1 MHIRSWQAVL
11 VIAAISCAVVVAQ
24 VAPGTRFTLATLSL
38 SSGVT
43 AFSLMGTAAL
53 LGSRWQFIESLFG
66 GLDRVYLTHKW
77 LGVWALGFASF
88 HLAFKAGIGTWD
100 TASIITLPPF
110 YTRLVRQLSFVALM
124 LIVLLALNRKI
135 PYHRWRLWHK
145 SSGPLFLIVILHWL
159 SFESPI
165 TLGSAAGTWL
175 ATISVL
181 GVAGAGYK
189 LALYPFVS
197 KHAEYRVVGVSPG
210 EDALHLEMAP
220 VMNPVRFEAGQFA
233 FIRMKEDGLREPH
246 PFTIASGSESH
257 GHVNFV
263 IRSLGD
269 YTRKLTRDTRVGMH
283 ADVYAPYGR
292 FKRPSDANQ
301 EVWIGGGVGISPFIS
316 WLTDESGTGFD
327 KVTLFYFFTPGR
339 EFPNSEVLADLARR
353 RGAGYVPVAAGAMS
367 PEFTKPFHD
376 IVKNVGAG
384 SVSISFCGPA
394 GLLQAIRATMR
405 EHDIPE
411 ANLQYE
417 YFEFR

>member
-11 VIAAISCAVVVAQ
+11 VIAAISCTIVVAQ

-53 LGSRWQFIESLFG
+53 LGSRWPVIESLFG

-77 LGVWALGFASF
+77 LGVWALAFASF
-88 HLAFKAGIGTWD
+88 HLAFKAGMSTWD

-135 PYHRWRLWHK
+135 PYNRWRLWHK

-189 LALYPFVS
+189 LLLYPFVS
-197 KHAEYRVVGVSPG
+197 DHAEYRVVAVSPG
-210 EDALHLEMAP
+210 DAALHLEMAP

-233 FIRMKEDGLREPH
+233 FLRLKEDGLREPH
-246 PFTIASGSESH
+246 PFTIASGNDDQ
-257 GHVNFV
+257 GHVHFV

-269 YTRKLTRDTRVGMH
+269 YTQKLFRDTRVGMQ

-292 FKRPSDANQ
+292 FKRPTDAKQ

-316 WLTDESGTGFD
+316 WLADQSATGFD

-339 EFPNSEVLADLARR
+339 EFPSSEVLDDLARR
-353 RGAGYVPVAAGAMS
+353 RGAAYTPVAAGVTS
-367 PEFTKPFHD
+367 PKFVSQFDE
-376 IVKNVGAG
+376 IVKNAGAE

-394 GLLQAIRATMR
+394 GLLKAIRTKMR
-405 EHDIPE
+405 EHGIPD
-411 ANLQYE
+411 ANFRYE